1 MMFSPYK
8 LIGFVVAPLG
18 VATLIGTG
26 FALWVF
32 TDSLPEA
39 NDSITNEVKVT
50 SLVEDGTFKIVQ
62 SPSLL
67 VFSEGTLGE
76 SSLFDGIT
84 FYTEKNVGQVDANGN
99 PLTTTDTDS
108 TFIFRYYYED
118 PNLVDES
125 VTGLKL
131 HIGIAFDLLTNAEN
145 ATTEQEMEEY
155 LEISSNLRNPNYGY
169 RQINGEGDYYFF
181 ITDNES
187 YAETTLNFEITEGN
201 DYFPVAAGEKPYQT
215 KYIQY
220 SVALNQ
226 FLRYENTDKKPLD
239 FEKFSALSDAASEG
253 NREFSIRLVGYFSY
267 I

>member
-8 LIGFVVAPLG
+8 LIGLVVAPLG
-18 VATLIGTG
+18 VATIIGTG

-39 NDSITNEVKVT
+39 NNSITNEVKVT
-50 SLVEDGTFKIVQ
+50 SLVEDGTFEIVQ

-84 FYTEKNVGQVDANGN
+84 FYTNKVVDGSNG
-99 PLTTTDTDS
+99 LTTTDTDS

-118 PNLVDES
+118 LTLVDED

-131 HIGIAFDLLTNAEN
+131 HVGIAFDLLTNGD
-145 ATTEQEMEEY
+145 QSQPMEDY

-169 RQINGEGDYYFF
+169 RQINNQGDYYFF

-201 DYFPVAAGEKPYQT
+201 DQFPVQDGETPYET

-239 FEKFSALSDAASEG
+239 FEKFSALSHASSEG
-253 NREFSIRLVGYFSY
+253 KWEFRIRLVSYFSY

>member
-8 LIGFVVAPLG
+8 LIGLVVAPLG

-26 FALWVF
+26 FALWAF
-32 TDSLPEA
+32 TDSLPKA
-39 NDSITNEVKVT
+39 NDKVSNEVKVT
-50 SLVEDGTFKIVQ
+50 SLVEDGTFEIVQ

-84 FYTEKNVGQVDANGN
+84 FYTKKNVGQVDANGN

-118 PNLVDES
+118 PTLVDEK

-131 HIGIAFDLLTNAEN
+131 HVGIAFDLLTNGD
-145 ATTEQEMEEY
+145 QSKPMEDY

-169 RQINGEGDYYFF
+169 RQINNQGDYYFF

-201 DYFPVAAGEKPYQT
+201 DQFPVQDGETPYET

-226 FLRYENTDKKPLD
+226 FLRYENTDKKPLSFD
-239 FEKFSALSDAASEG
+239 KFSALSHASSEG
-253 NREFSIRLVGYFSY
+253 KWEFRIRLVSYFSY

>member
-8 LIGFVVAPLG
+8 LIGLVVAPLG
-18 VATLIGTG
+18 VATIIGTG
-26 FALWVF
+26 FALWAF
-32 TDSLPEA
+32 NGDLPKA
-39 NDSITNEVKVT
+39 NDKVSNEVKVT
-50 SLVEDGTFKIVQ
+50 NLVEDGTFDIVQ

-84 FYTEKNVGQVDANGN
+84 FYTNKVVDGSNG
-99 PLTTTDTDS
+99 LTTTDTDS

-118 PNLVDES
+118 PTLVDEK

-131 HIGIAFDLLTNAEN
+131 HVGIAFDLLTNGD
-145 ATTEQEMEEY
+145 QSKPMEDY

-169 RQINGEGDYYFF
+169 RQINNQGDYYFF

-201 DYFPVAAGEKPYQT
+201 DQFPVSSGETPYET

-239 FEKFSALSDAASEG
+239 FEKFSALSDAASDG
-253 NREFSIRLVGYFSY
+253 NREFRISLIGYFSY

>member
-8 LIGFVVAPLG
+8 LIGLIVAPLG

-26 FALWVF
+26 FALWAF
-32 TDSLPEA
+32 TDSLPKA
-39 NDSITNEVKVT
+39 NDKVSNEVKVT
-50 SLVEDGTFKIVQ
+50 SLVEDGTFEIVQ

-84 FYTEKNVGQVDANGN
+84 FYTNKVIDGQND
-99 PLTTTDTDS
+99 LTTTDTDS

-253 NREFSIRLVGYFSY
+253 NREFIIRLVGYFSY